1 MALINN
7 DIDKVRAFELP
18 SGVWSNGKSIG
29 LPRIAVVKWRSSWS
43 DKFYQENCTRCQYL
57 EGLGQNIGTI
67 ECSFRSEVDSEDDVV
82 VTVDDPFL
90 YAESKFKL
98 GIKK

>member
-1 MALINN
+1 MLKVESESSNRVNHIMIA
-7 DIDKVRAFELP
+7 DK
-18 SGVWSNGKSIG
+18 NGRLYCHLKEQVI
-29 LPRIAVVKWRSSWS
+29 KWS

>member
-1 MALINN
+1 MLKVEQESDNRVNHIMIADKNN
-7 DIDKVRAFELP
+7 RLYCHLKEQVI
-18 SGVWSNGKSIG
+18 
-29 LPRIAVVKWRSSWS
+29 KWN
-43 DKFYQENCTRCQYL
+43 DDYYLENCNRCQYL
-57 EGLGQNIGTI
+57 QGLGQNIGTI
-67 ECSFRSEVDSEDDVV
+67 ECSFRSEVDADDDIS